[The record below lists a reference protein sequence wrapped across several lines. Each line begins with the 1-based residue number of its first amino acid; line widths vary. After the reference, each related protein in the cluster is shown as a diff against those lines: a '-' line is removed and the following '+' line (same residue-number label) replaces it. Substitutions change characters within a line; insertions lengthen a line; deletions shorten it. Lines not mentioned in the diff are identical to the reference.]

1 MHDSPEMLRV
11 RGMLALL
18 AFVVVAITSGC
29 SRAKY
34 RIQADREAY
43 AVIAE
48 RNADPRWCATDFG
61 IDMDS
66 RSRFYDPYNP
76 DRSPMPADDP
86 ASHQYMQAVDGK
98 KGWSHWDDNGER
110 IGLENPAWVG
120 ALTDYVDV
128 AQDDAVKLN
137 VDSALQLAYMHSPAQ
152 QTQLETLYLS
162 ALDVTAERFRLD
174 TQFFGGY
181 DAKYEHL
188 GSLIPPALRYDPV
201 LGRFVVTP
209 PIHGAGVEN
218 NRVTVGRPFGVD
230 PALQARRHFATA
242 GELLVGFANSFVFEF
257 TGNDSNLAAS
267 LANFSFIQ
275 PLLRGAGKD
284 VALEQLTLAERG
296 LLADLRAYY
305 QYRQGFYTQV
315 AIGELGVVGPQ
326 RGNNSTRLVSYSG
339 QSFIGGYVGLLQQLQ
354 QIRNAED
361 NLSLQQRTLDQ
372 LVALLNVG
380 IIDLVQVDQFRQ
392 NIFTDKARLLQSR
405 NDFALALDR
414 YKTLTLGLPPDV
426 PVELDDQLIRQFQLV
441 AREATAVQ
449 DSIIALRDRVGQ
461 LPNDATIDLLRPI
474 LDDFFAMLKLAERQL
489 NDTRGDLV
497 RMKAAV
503 PARERFMDDDERQQY
518 RQDREH
524 LAETLADLQQQ
535 FQAAETALNQ
545 LQDSLSTEAPAVVE
559 RRLTIWLN
567 SMLRLV
573 QRSILVQARARLDTV
588 TIDTVE
594 LQPRDAFDIA
604 LANRLDFMNARASLV
619 DSWRSI
625 QVNADALQSVLNV
638 TADGNLRTARNNP
651 ISFRAPTAN
660 LRMGFEFDAPF
671 TRLLERNA
679 YRESLINYQQS
690 RRGFIQSCDAL
701 HLGVRQL
708 LREIEQLRK
717 SLEIQRS
724 AVAIAIQRVDMTRA
738 SLYAPVPPPRPGQ
751 RAAQFGPTAAINL
764 LSAQSALRDTQN
776 AFLGV
781 WLNYYAAKMRL
792 AREMGVMLLDRDG
805 AWMENAING
814 DPAAPEELP
823 PPVPADLI
831 EAVNSDPLPPPAAPV
846 ETPAEAGDGA
856 AADRPNE

>member
-1 MHDSPEMLRV
+1 M
-11 RGMLALL
+11 ACI
-18 AFVVVAITSGC
+18 VVANGC

-34 RIQADREAY
+34 RLQADREAY
-43 AVIAE
+43 DVIAE
-48 RNADPRWCATDFG
+48 RNTDPRWCAPDFG
-61 IDMDS
+61 IDMDR
-66 RSRFYDPYNP
+66 RSRFYDPCHP

-86 ASHQYMQAVDGK
+86 ASHQYMQLVDGK

-110 IGLENPAWVG
+110 IGLENPAWAA
-120 ALTDYVDV
+120 ALADYVDV
-128 AQDDAVKLN
+128 GQDDAVQLS
-137 VDSALQLAYMHSPAQ
+137 VDSALRLAYMHSPAQ

-188 GSLIPPALRYDPV
+188 GSLVPPALRYVPV
-201 LGRFVVTP
+201 LGRYVVTP
-209 PIHGAGVEN
+209 PIHGEGVEN
-218 NRVTVGRPFGVD
+218 NRVTVGRPFGAD
-230 PALQARRHFATA
+230 PALQARRRFATA

-296 LLADLRAYY
+296 LLADLRAYH

-326 RGNNSTRLVSYSG
+326 RGNHSTRLVSYSG
-339 QSFIGGYVGLLQQLQ
+339 QGFVGGYVGLLQQLQ

-361 NLSLQQRTLDQ
+361 NLNLQQRTLDQ

-380 IIDLVQVDQFRQ
+380 IIDLVQVDQFKQ
-392 NIFTDKARLLQSR
+392 NVFNDKARLLQSR
-405 NDFALALDR
+405 NEFALALDR

-461 LPNDATIDLLRPI
+461 LPNDATIDSIRPI
-474 LDDFFAMLKLAERQL
+474 LDDIFALFTLAERQL
-489 NDTRGDLV
+489 NDTQGDLL
-497 RMKAAV
+497 RMNAEV

-535 FQAAETALNQ
+535 FQAAETALSQ
-545 LQDSLSTEAPAVVE
+545 LQDGLSTEAPAVIE

-567 SMLRLV
+567 NMLRLV

-594 LQPRDAFDIA
+594 LQPRAAFAIA

-651 ISFRAPTAN
+651 VSFRAPTAN

-701 HLGVRQL
+701 HLGLRQL
-708 LREIEQLRK
+708 LREIEQLRE
-717 SLEIQRS
+717 SLEIQRG

-764 LSAQSALRDTQN
+764 LSAQAALRDTQN

-805 AWMENAING
+805 AWTENVING
-814 DPAAPEELP
+814 DRAAPEELP

-831 EAVNSDPLPPPAAPV
+831 EAMDSARLPPPGTPPADPVAP
-846 ETPAEAGDGA
+846 GDSA
-856 AADRPNE
+856 AADRSNE

>member
-1 MHDSPEMLRV
+1 MEPNIASRPESCASKRVTGTPTMHDSPPALRV
-11 RGMLALL
+11 RGMLTLL
-18 AFVVVAITSGC
+18 AFIVVANGC

-43 AVIAE
+43 DVIAE

-61 IDMDS
+61 IDMDR

-86 ASHQYMQAVDGK
+86 TSHQYMQVVDGK
-98 KGWSHWDDNGER
+98 KGWSHWDANGER
-110 IGLENPAWVG
+110 IGLENPAWAG
-120 ALTDYVDV
+120 ALADYVDV
-128 AQDDAVKLN
+128 GQDDAVKLN
-137 VDSALQLAYMHSPAQ
+137 VDSALRLAYMHSPSQ

-181 DAKYEHL
+181 DAFYSHL

-201 LGRFVVTP
+201 LGRFVVNP
-209 PIHGAGVEN
+209 PIHGEGVEN
-218 NRVTVGRPFGVD
+218 NRLTVGRPFAAD
-230 PALQARRHFATA
+230 PALQARRRFATA

-257 TGNDSNLAAS
+257 TGSDSNLAAS

-296 LLADLRAYY
+296 LLADLRAYH

-326 RGNNSTRLVSYSG
+326 RGNDSTRLVSYSG
-339 QSFIGGYVGLLQQLQ
+339 QGFVGGYVGLLQQLQ
-354 QIRNAED
+354 QIRNSED
-361 NLSLQQRTLDQ
+361 NLNLQQRTLDQ

-392 NIFTDKARLLQSR
+392 SVFAEQARLLQSR
-405 NDFALALDR
+405 TDYALALDR
-414 YKTLTLGLPPDV
+414 YKTTTLGLPPDV

-441 AREATAVQ
+441 AREATSVQ

-461 LPNDATIDLLRPI
+461 LPNDAAIDSIRPI
-474 LDDFFAMLKLAERQL
+474 LDDIFAILKPAQRQL
-489 NDTRGDLV
+489 NDTQGDLV
-497 RMKAAV
+497 RMEAAV
-503 PARERFMDDDERQQY
+503 PARERFMDDDERQQF
-518 RQDREH
+518 RQDRER

-535 FQAAETALNQ
+535 FQAAETELNQ
-545 LQDSLSTEAPAVVE
+545 LQDGLSAEDSAAAE
-559 RRLTIWLN
+559 RRLTIWLG

-594 LQPRDAFDIA
+594 LKSRDAFNIA

-638 TADGNLRTARNNP
+638 TADGNLRTAQTTP
-651 ISFRAPTAN
+651 SASAPD
-660 LRMGFEFDAPF
+660 G
-671 TRLLERNA
+671 
-679 YRESLINYQQS
+679 
-690 RRGFIQSCDAL
+690 
-701 HLGVRQL
+701 
-708 LREIEQLRK
+708 K
-717 SLEIQRS
+717 SPHGI
-724 AVAIAIQRVDMTRA
+724 
-738 SLYAPVPPPRPGQ
+738 
-751 RAAQFGPTAAINL
+751 
-764 LSAQSALRDTQN
+764 
-776 AFLGV
+776 
-781 WLNYYAAKMRL
+781 
-792 AREMGVMLLDRDG
+792 
-805 AWMENAING
+805 
-814 DPAAPEELP
+814 
-823 PPVPADLI
+823 
-831 EAVNSDPLPPPAAPV
+831 
-846 ETPAEAGDGA
+846 
-856 AADRPNE
+856 